1 MAEIRDGTVKEVL
14 EELRRLSYDIEEIN
28 EDMDTVDR
36 TGDTLED
43 LRARVYHHEN
53 EMTNLK
59 RQVKRG
65 SAPLPSQNQ
74 QAGTD
79 RFPIPMYSGERSSLS
94 RFLKLFYA
102 WALSHKTEDA
112 LSYGRPLIMTSNKS
126 RSELEI
132 EYGRRDVEQ
141 SLVVW
146 SALTKTVEK
155 DKTIAD
161 IVVEAK
167 APLETWKLLNSMVE
181 DDSSDRARELAK
193 KQFKELSMNDGES
206 MKEYIARA
214 KSVALNVNYHDIEI
228 SEQEISRRVLNDL
241 PPSYAPEKRNFALKT
256 YFSLA
261 ELVVSFAWRSSTG
274 AWTGTTAATPWPLA
288 SKPEVA
294 GEARDVEA
302 TMAVDVASAMVKV
315 ARRINGSRHQPRYQR
330 EQQPTHQPQQQQCQ
344 PQRQREQ

>member
-1 MAEIRDGTVKEVL
+1 MTEIRDGTVKEVL

-28 EDMDTVDR
+28 KEMDTVAR
-36 TGDTLED
+36 TGDTLET
-43 LRARVYHHEN
+43 LRVRAYHHEN

-59 RQVKRG
+59 RQVERG
-65 SAPLPSQNQ
+65 PAPLPSQNQ

-94 RFLKLFYA
+94 RFLKLFYT

-112 LSYGRPLIMTSNKS
+112 LSNGRPVIMTSKKS

-146 SALTKTVEK
+146 SALTKPVGK

-181 DDSSDRARELAK
+181 DDSSDKARELAK

-214 KSVALNVNYHDIEI
+214 KSVPLNVNYHDIEI
-228 SEQEISRRVLNDL
+228 SGQEISRRVLNDL

-261 ELVVSFAWRSSTG
+261 ELVGGLVCVEELNRGLDGTDGSHALAAGFKARSGGRSG
-274 AWTGTTAATPWPLA
+274 GR
-288 SKPEVA
+288 
-294 GEARDVEA
+294 GGH
-302 TMAVDVASAMVKV
+302 
-315 ARRINGSRHQPRYQR
+315 NGGGRGKRNGKGRPPNQRQSQHQPRHQR
-330 EQQPTHQPQQQQCQ
+330 ETLLPNKGTRLDQKGSD
-344 PQRQREQ
+344 